1 MNLFQV
7 SQRKKY
13 ALQKKNNSGFI
24 ALFFVL
30 FFAASMV
37 ALVFT
42 LSSKSSHLLNLFSNM
57 RDSHVAKMSAFY
69 CLRTFMY
76 NKSINQGYK
85 PVMNQPVY
93 ITDDSYC
100 VFESF
105 SEVYRSAVSIA
116 DKGTFK
122 DGTIVGMST
131 MSPNIVST
139 CVLQVRGVKMLKNN
153 NQQNIVSRTL
163 RREYYIRDSL

>member
-7 SQRKKY
+7 SHHKKY

-30 FFAASMV
+30 LFAASV
-37 ALVFT
+37 GALVFT
-42 LSSKSSHLLNLFSNM
+42 LSSRSSHLLNLFGNM

-105 SEVYRSAVSIA
+105 SEVYRSTVSIA
-116 DKGTFK
+116 DNDTFE
-122 DGTIVGMST
+122 DGTTGGVSA

-139 CVLQVRGVKMLKNN
+139 CVLQVRGVKVLKNS

-163 RREYYIRDSL
+163 RRKYYITDSL